1 MGAISFS
8 TDFFHREAA
17 QYRPRNLNAD
27 RMEKAIIA
35 CEKKDAAILRNAFGS
50 FAAWISKHED
60 NAADA
65 MENAV
70 LACQRRDR
78 AVIWNLLKGN

>member
-1 MGAISFS
+1 MGTVSFS
-8 TDFFHREAA
+8 TDFFHRDAV
-17 QYRPRNLNAD
+17 QHTPRNLGAD

-35 CEKKDAAILRNAFGS
+35 CEKKDAAIVRDALSNFVT
-50 FAAWISKHED
+50 WLSKHED
-60 NAADA
+60 SKPDA
-65 MENAV
+65 MEDAI